1 MRRAKKDI
9 TQDKKATTQDKK
21 DILGTKRAKQGHSG
35 QKGLRGT
42 FLGSVLFPWAR
53 VESTRGLHAWSPR
66 VESTRASLDR
76 KQDMYEIEFISIY
89 QLIIIVFR
97 KICNLSK

>member
-21 DILGTKRAKQGHSG
+21 DILGTKRTKQGHSG

-42 FLGSVLFPWAR
+42 FLALYFFPGRAWN
-53 VESTRGLHAWSPR
+53 LAWSPR
-66 VESTRASLDR
+66 ARRLTENKTCMKLNLFTN
-76 KQDMYEIEFISIY
+76 YLSINY
-89 QLIIIVFR
+89 YCL
-97 KICNLSK
+97 